1 MEVKEFQQKLNVL
14 SQKINIQLE
23 EKQINQF
30 YTYMNLLLQWNEKIN
45 LTAITDPNEIILKHF
60 IDSITIMSYLEKNKN
75 IVDVGTGGGFPGIP
89 VKIVNEKINMTLL
102 DSLNKRINVLKE
114 IINTLNLDNI
124 SAIHARVEEF
134 GQNKENREKFDI
146 ATSRAVAKLNILSE
160 YMLPLVKVGGKCI
173 CMKGPDIDEEIEES
187 QKAIELLGGRIDEIK
202 KFTLPESNLERTIIV
217 ISKIK
222 HTANKYPRKPGMPAK
237 EPIK

>member
-1 MEVKEFQQKLNVL
+1 MEVKEFQQKLNEL

>member
-1 MEVKEFQQKLNVL
+1 MEVKEFQQKLNEL

-60 IDSITIMSYLEKNKN
+60 IDSMTIMSYLEKNKN

-173 CMKGPDIDEEIEES
+173 CMKGPDIEVEIEES
-187 QKAIELLGGRIDEIK
+187 KKAIELLGGKIDEIK

>member
-1 MEVKEFQQKLNVL
+1 MEVKEFQQKLNEL

-222 HTANKYPRKPGMPAK
+222 RTANKYPRKPGMPAK